1 MEKVLFKCY
10 LKYIKENKSNK
21 WKKISKIPAKFWF
34 CYVAIIICSF
44 IPFVNEYIHIMS
56 GERALLFE
64 LLSLLICGI
73 CFYWSET
80 YIIDIAEESLTEYT
94 SNCME
99 LKEWLAKHN
108 INSNYRIKV
117 IIKRMN
123 AELDKQRGKKEKVIK
138 SIIDITKI
146 LIIPIVL
153 AIISEYSKL
162 EEDLITGIA
171 HIITILLV
179 FTIIFILVFLVANTI
194 NLFKIGYIAKLEI
207 FVSDLQGVL
216 DLGLVANENKRKPE
230 NKRGKYK

>member
-10 LKYIKENKSNK
+10 LKYIKENKKNK
-21 WKKISKIPAKFWF
+21 WIKLSKIPVKFWF
-34 CYVAIIICSF
+34 CYAAIIIFSF
-44 IPFVNEYIHIMS
+44 VPFINEYIHIMS

-162 EEDLITGIA
+162 EQDFIMGVA
-171 HIITILLV
+171 RIITILLV
-179 FTIIFILVFLVANTI
+179 FAIIFILVFLMANTI
-194 NLFKIGYIAKLEI
+194 NLFKISYIAKLET

-216 DLGLVANENKRKPE
+216 DLGMVEHKKVLKRDNKD
-230 NKRGKYK
+230 